1 MAKNK
6 IEDLRDILF
15 CQLERLNDET
25 FSEEQIKQEV
35 EKAKAIESV
44 AKQVIEIEKLAV
56 DKTSMLLKAVG
67 DGIITPLELG
77 GNVAK
82 TLRITE

>member
-6 IEDLRDILF
+6 IEDLKDHLF
-15 CQLERLNDET
+15 AQLERLNDET

-35 EKAKAIESV
+35 EKAKAIEGV
-44 AKQVIEIEKLAV
+44 AKQVIEIEKIAV